1 MKRLWLLILL
11 IAPLATYAQQVVVG
25 GNVVDDKTGDPL
37 GQVSISAGRVSVV
50 TNEDGDFS
58 LKLTE
63 DPGTIIVS
71 HLGYK
76 TKRVKVKNGEELK
89 VRLQPTTIRLREVV
103 VMNEDPRELVDIA
116 IRKIPDNYSKVPE
129 LLKGFYRETA
139 MKRKHYIYVAEGVED
154 MYKTPYNRSIG
165 RDRVA
170 IVKGRRLLSQKQG
183 DTLGVK
189 VMGGPVQA
197 VVMDLVKN
205 RDFLLNKEDLDVY
218 KFTMGIPE
226 YINDRLQYVV
236 QMEPLLAMPYALYH
250 GKLYIDSERLAFT
263 RIELSLD
270 MTDKDKATRTM
281 LVKKP
286 LGVKFKPRE
295 LSSVVDYRYED
306 GVTRISYLRNT
317 FRFNCDWK
325 KRLFA
330 TSFTATCEMVVTDS
344 SSGDVQPIA
353 SRSSF
358 DSRDAYYDKVEYFM
372 DPDYWRSY
380 NIIEPSESWCP
391 STAGIKIERQTMKKI
406 LTTLFAVCSLVGL
419 QAQTDMFSNQSQDSV
434 AVVLPWPQNIQAR
447 LDTLM
452 QDPLLETTQL
462 GLMVYDLTA
471 DSVLYRHGERQ
482 VMRPASTMKLVTA
495 VTAIDVLGSNY
506 QYRTALQY
514 KGTVKDSVLIGDL
527 YCVGC
532 LDPMFDNAHMN
543 AFVESVRALGVDSIH
558 GQLVAVDGF
567 KDADLQGEGWCWD
580 DDNPQLSPL
589 LVSQKN
595 EFMSVF
601 VQRLREAGIA
611 LDAPCT
617 TGSLPKGTLTICSV
631 NHSLRDI
638 LYPMLKDSD
647 NLFAES
653 VFYQIA
659 ASQGVRPAKAA
670 HARQIEKRV
679 LAKAGVQNV
688 QYRIAD
694 GSGLS
699 LYNYVTPELLTRL
712 LIYAYR
718 NTNIFMNLYPSLPIA
733 GQDGTLKKR
742 MTEPVTNGRVK
753 AKTGT
758 VSGISSLAGYLTA
771 ANNHVLAFCIINQGV
786 MKNSDGRGFQDRVC
800 TALCER

>member
-11 IAPLATYAQQVVVG
+11 IAPLAMYAQQVVIG

-37 GQVSISAGRVSVV
+37 GQVSISAGRISVV

-58 LKLTE
+58 LKLAE
-63 DPGTIIVS
+63 APGVIIVS

-76 TKRVKVKNGEELK
+76 TKRVKVKNGDDLK
-89 VRLQPTTIRLREVV
+89 VRLQPTTIHLREVV

-116 IRKIPDNYSKVPE
+116 ISKIPDNYSKVPE

-236 QMEPLLAMPYALYH
+236 QMEPSESMPYALYH
-250 GKLYIDSERLAFT
+250 GKLYIDSDRLAFT
-263 RIELSLD
+263 RIELNLD
-270 MTDKDKATRTM
+270 MADKDKATRTM

-358 DSRDAYYDKVEYFM
+358 DSRDAYYDKVEYFL

-380 NIIEPSESWCP
+380 NIIEPSES
-391 STAGIKIERQTMKKI
+391 
-406 LTTLFAVCSLVGL
+406 
-419 QAQTDMFSNQSQDSV
+419 
-434 AVVLPWPQNIQAR
+434 
-447 LDTLM
+447 LDK
-452 QDPLLETTQL
+452 
-462 GLMVYDLTA
+462 A
-471 DSVLYRHGERQ
+471 IR
-482 VMRPASTMKLVTA
+482 KLV
-495 VTAIDVLGSNY
+495 SK
-506 QYRTALQY
+506 YR
-514 KGTVKDSVLIGDL
+514 
-527 YCVGC
+527 
-532 LDPMFDNAHMN
+532 
-543 AFVESVRALGVDSIH
+543 
-558 GQLVAVDGF
+558 
-567 KDADLQGEGWCWD
+567 
-580 DDNPQLSPL
+580 
-589 LVSQKN
+589 
-595 EFMSVF
+595 
-601 VQRLREAGIA
+601 
-611 LDAPCT
+611 
-617 TGSLPKGTLTICSV
+617 
-631 NHSLRDI
+631 
-638 LYPMLKDSD
+638 
-647 NLFAES
+647 
-653 VFYQIA
+653 
-659 ASQGVRPAKAA
+659 
-670 HARQIEKRV
+670 
-679 LAKAGVQNV
+679 
-688 QYRIAD
+688 
-694 GSGLS
+694 
-699 LYNYVTPELLTRL
+699 
-712 LIYAYR
+712 R
-718 NTNIFMNLYPSLPIA
+718 N
-733 GQDGTLKKR
+733 
-742 MTEPVTNGRVK
+742 
-753 AKTGT
+753 
-758 VSGISSLAGYLTA
+758 
-771 ANNHVLAFCIINQGV
+771 
-786 MKNSDGRGFQDRVC
+786 
-800 TALCER
+800 

>member
-11 IAPLATYAQQVVVG
+11 IAPLAMYAQQVVIG

-37 GQVSISAGRVSVV
+37 GQVSISAGRISVV

-58 LKLTE
+58 LKLAE
-63 DPGTIIVS
+63 APGVIIVS

-76 TKRVKVKNGEELK
+76 TKRVKVKHGDDLK
-89 VRLQPTTIRLREVV
+89 VRLQPTTIHLREVV

-116 IRKIPDNYSKVPE
+116 ISKIPDNYSKVPE

-236 QMEPLLAMPYALYH
+236 QMEPSESMPYALYH

-263 RIELSLD
+263 RIELNLD
-270 MTDKDKATRTM
+270 MADKDKATRTM

-344 SSGDVQPIA
+344 SSDDVQPIA

-358 DSRDAYYDKVEYFM
+358 DSRDAYYDKVEYFL

-380 NIIEPSESWCP
+380 NIIEPSES
-391 STAGIKIERQTMKKI
+391 
-406 LTTLFAVCSLVGL
+406 
-419 QAQTDMFSNQSQDSV
+419 
-434 AVVLPWPQNIQAR
+434 
-447 LDTLM
+447 LDK
-452 QDPLLETTQL
+452 
-462 GLMVYDLTA
+462 A
-471 DSVLYRHGERQ
+471 IR
-482 VMRPASTMKLVTA
+482 KLV
-495 VTAIDVLGSNY
+495 SK
-506 QYRTALQY
+506 YR
-514 KGTVKDSVLIGDL
+514 
-527 YCVGC
+527 
-532 LDPMFDNAHMN
+532 
-543 AFVESVRALGVDSIH
+543 
-558 GQLVAVDGF
+558 
-567 KDADLQGEGWCWD
+567 
-580 DDNPQLSPL
+580 
-589 LVSQKN
+589 
-595 EFMSVF
+595 
-601 VQRLREAGIA
+601 
-611 LDAPCT
+611 
-617 TGSLPKGTLTICSV
+617 
-631 NHSLRDI
+631 
-638 LYPMLKDSD
+638 
-647 NLFAES
+647 
-653 VFYQIA
+653 
-659 ASQGVRPAKAA
+659 
-670 HARQIEKRV
+670 
-679 LAKAGVQNV
+679 
-688 QYRIAD
+688 
-694 GSGLS
+694 
-699 LYNYVTPELLTRL
+699 
-712 LIYAYR
+712 R
-718 NTNIFMNLYPSLPIA
+718 N
-733 GQDGTLKKR
+733 
-742 MTEPVTNGRVK
+742 
-753 AKTGT
+753 
-758 VSGISSLAGYLTA
+758 
-771 ANNHVLAFCIINQGV
+771 
-786 MKNSDGRGFQDRVC
+786 
-800 TALCER
+800 

>member
-11 IAPLATYAQQVVVG
+11 IAPLAMYAQQVVIG

-37 GQVSISAGRVSVV
+37 GQVSISAGRISVV

-58 LKLTE
+58 LKLAE
-63 DPGTIIVS
+63 APGVIIVS

-76 TKRVKVKNGEELK
+76 TKRVKVKNGDELK
-89 VRLQPTTIRLREVV
+89 VRLQPTTIHLREVV

-116 IRKIPDNYSKVPE
+116 ISKIPDNYSKVPE

-236 QMEPLLAMPYALYH
+236 QMEPSESMPYALYH

-263 RIELSLD
+263 RIELNVD
-270 MTDKDKATRTM
+270 MADKDKATRTM

-358 DSRDAYYDKVEYFM
+358 DSRDAYYDKVEYFL

-380 NIIEPSESWCP
+380 NIIEPSES
-391 STAGIKIERQTMKKI
+391 
-406 LTTLFAVCSLVGL
+406 
-419 QAQTDMFSNQSQDSV
+419 
-434 AVVLPWPQNIQAR
+434 
-447 LDTLM
+447 LDK
-452 QDPLLETTQL
+452 
-462 GLMVYDLTA
+462 A
-471 DSVLYRHGERQ
+471 IR
-482 VMRPASTMKLVTA
+482 KLV
-495 VTAIDVLGSNY
+495 SK
-506 QYRTALQY
+506 YR
-514 KGTVKDSVLIGDL
+514 
-527 YCVGC
+527 
-532 LDPMFDNAHMN
+532 
-543 AFVESVRALGVDSIH
+543 
-558 GQLVAVDGF
+558 
-567 KDADLQGEGWCWD
+567 
-580 DDNPQLSPL
+580 
-589 LVSQKN
+589 
-595 EFMSVF
+595 
-601 VQRLREAGIA
+601 
-611 LDAPCT
+611 
-617 TGSLPKGTLTICSV
+617 
-631 NHSLRDI
+631 
-638 LYPMLKDSD
+638 
-647 NLFAES
+647 
-653 VFYQIA
+653 
-659 ASQGVRPAKAA
+659 
-670 HARQIEKRV
+670 
-679 LAKAGVQNV
+679 
-688 QYRIAD
+688 
-694 GSGLS
+694 
-699 LYNYVTPELLTRL
+699 
-712 LIYAYR
+712 R
-718 NTNIFMNLYPSLPIA
+718 N
-733 GQDGTLKKR
+733 
-742 MTEPVTNGRVK
+742 
-753 AKTGT
+753 
-758 VSGISSLAGYLTA
+758 
-771 ANNHVLAFCIINQGV
+771 
-786 MKNSDGRGFQDRVC
+786 
-800 TALCER
+800 

>member
-1 MKRLWLLILL
+1 MHSLEKKLYLCTKTKTKMKRLWLLILL
-11 IAPLATYAQQVVVG
+11 IAPLAMYAQQVVIG

-37 GQVSISAGRVSVV
+37 GQVSISAGRISVV

-58 LKLTE
+58 LKLAE
-63 DPGTIIVS
+63 APGVIIVS

-76 TKRVKVKNGEELK
+76 TKRVKVKNGDDLK
-89 VRLQPTTIRLREVV
+89 VRLQPTTIHLREVV

-116 IRKIPDNYSKVPE
+116 ISKIPDNYSKVPE

-236 QMEPLLAMPYALYH
+236 QMEPSESMPYALYH

-263 RIELSLD
+263 RIELNLD
-270 MTDKDKATRTM
+270 MADKDKATRTM

-358 DSRDAYYDKVEYFM
+358 DSRDAYYDKVEYFL

-380 NIIEPSESWCP
+380 NIIEPSES
-391 STAGIKIERQTMKKI
+391 
-406 LTTLFAVCSLVGL
+406 
-419 QAQTDMFSNQSQDSV
+419 
-434 AVVLPWPQNIQAR
+434 
-447 LDTLM
+447 LDK
-452 QDPLLETTQL
+452 
-462 GLMVYDLTA
+462 A
-471 DSVLYRHGERQ
+471 IR
-482 VMRPASTMKLVTA
+482 KLV
-495 VTAIDVLGSNY
+495 SK
-506 QYRTALQY
+506 YR
-514 KGTVKDSVLIGDL
+514 
-527 YCVGC
+527 
-532 LDPMFDNAHMN
+532 
-543 AFVESVRALGVDSIH
+543 
-558 GQLVAVDGF
+558 
-567 KDADLQGEGWCWD
+567 
-580 DDNPQLSPL
+580 
-589 LVSQKN
+589 
-595 EFMSVF
+595 
-601 VQRLREAGIA
+601 
-611 LDAPCT
+611 
-617 TGSLPKGTLTICSV
+617 
-631 NHSLRDI
+631 
-638 LYPMLKDSD
+638 
-647 NLFAES
+647 
-653 VFYQIA
+653 
-659 ASQGVRPAKAA
+659 
-670 HARQIEKRV
+670 
-679 LAKAGVQNV
+679 
-688 QYRIAD
+688 
-694 GSGLS
+694 
-699 LYNYVTPELLTRL
+699 
-712 LIYAYR
+712 R
-718 NTNIFMNLYPSLPIA
+718 N
-733 GQDGTLKKR
+733 
-742 MTEPVTNGRVK
+742 
-753 AKTGT
+753 
-758 VSGISSLAGYLTA
+758 
-771 ANNHVLAFCIINQGV
+771 
-786 MKNSDGRGFQDRVC
+786 
-800 TALCER
+800 